1 MHEGTTAKHIV
12 APIFAISRLRMGT
25 DGPGITTLVTF
36 MRCPLNCKYCI
47 NRRCHEPIYE
57 KDGKTIR
64 EGIMLLTPQ
73 ELYDRVMI
81 DNIYFA
87 ATGGGVCFGGGEP
100 TLYADFIKEF
110 RRICGNRWRI
120 TVESCLCCSFDTMRT
135 LSEVVD
141 YWIADIKSIHS
152 DIYESYT
159 GVNFSVMQHLRSLQ
173 MLVPDD
179 RVMIKVPI
187 IPGYND
193 EKDVDNDIANIKQ
206 QFGFTN
212 VKKIF
217 YIKLQR

>member
-1 MHEGTTAKHIV
+1 MHESTTAKQIV

-47 NRRCHEPIYE
+47 NKQCHDPIYE
-57 KDGKTIR
+57 KDGITLSK
-64 EGIMLLTPQ
+64 GVMLLTPQ
-73 ELYDRVMI
+73 ELYDKVKI

-100 TLYADFIKEF
+100 TLYANFIREF

-120 TVESCLCCSFDTMRT
+120 TVESCLCCSYTTMRT

-141 YWIADIKSIHS
+141 YWIADVKSIHS
-152 DIYESYT
+152 DIYKSYT
-159 GVNFSVMQHLRSLQ
+159 GVNFNIKQYLRFLHS
-173 MLVPDD
+173 LVPDN
-179 RVMIKVPI
+179 RVMIKVPV

-193 EKDVDNDIANIKQ
+193 EKDVDKDITYIKHE
-206 QFGFTN
+206 FGHTN

-217 YIKLQR
+217 YIKQKL